1 MATCDVGSLIST
13 AGRFMCLP
21 LTQLLGVQTEL
32 LRQLVLARNPMAATD
47 VQSLLTAGKCFEHLP
62 VAQVLGIQTQLLCE
76 ILQAGGVSAN
86 SCLVCGDTDPVA
98 DPACDCA
105 LGYNRLTGAFFMW
118 DDSQTA
124 WLPLI
129 SP

>member
-1 MATCDVGSLIST
+1 MCLPGAQLAGVQTALLCQIRQLLDPMATCDV
-13 AGRFMCLP
+13 
-21 LTQLLGVQTEL
+21 
-32 LRQLVLARNPMAATD
+32 
-47 VQSLLTAGKCFEHLP
+47 QSLLADGKCFAGVPLP
-62 VAQVLGIQTQLLCE
+62 QLMAVQTQLLCE
-76 ILQAGGVSAN
+76 ILQAGGVGTS

-98 DPACDCA
+98 DPACTCA